1 MQDTQIRNIV
11 EAALLAAGRPLSLD
25 HLAGVFGIEAP
36 DRDQL
41 RAVLEQLR
49 EEYAERGIML
59 AEVASGYRI
68 QTREQMSQW
77 VSRLWEDRPQRYT
90 RALLETL
97 ALIAYR
103 QPITRGE
110 IEEIRGVSVSTTI
123 IRSLS
128 ERGWIR
134 IVGHR
139 DVPGKPAMYATTRE
153 FLDYFG
159 LRRLDELPSL
169 AELRDLDSLNV
180 ELDLREPGSFAA
192 AAAPAETDTRA
203 EHAQHESGEGE
214 HALHVPGELPAEDA
228 SMGTASAA
236 DETDQAEAVSNV
248 VPLKQP
254 RSS

>member
-25 HLAGVFGIEAP
+25 QLADVFGIEAP
-36 DRDQL
+36 DKDQL
-41 RAVLEQLR
+41 RAALEQLR
-49 EEYAERGIML
+49 EAYAERGIML
-59 AEVASGYRI
+59 TEVASGYRI

-77 VSRLWEDRPQRYT
+77 VSRLWEERPQRYT

-110 IEEIRGVSVSTTI
+110 IEDIRGVSVSTTI

-134 IVGHR
+134 VVGHR
-139 DVPGKPAMYATTRE
+139 DVPGKPAMYGTTRE

-159 LRRLDELPSL
+159 LKRLDELPTL
-169 AELRDLDSLNV
+169 AELRDLDSMNV

-192 AAAPAETDTRA
+192 AAAPAQSASPDEDSEADSSEDSAPSGSGAEEARA
-203 EHAQHESGEGE
+203 GAESAGSEAGQVE
-214 HALHVPGELPAEDA
+214 AL
-228 SMGTASAA
+228 
-236 DETDQAEAVSNV
+236 SNV